1 MLRFVASEWMLRSLE
16 LHQIAVSSMAVA
28 KHVVLC
34 GYGRTGQNLARFLE
48 QEGIGY
54 VALDLEGLRSG
65 SLNRLLPTAKST
77 VDS

>member
-1 MLRFVASEWMLRSLE
+1 MRHHGSTARIELPKAEMARVLSDGLADEIVARVRN
-16 LHQIAVSSMAVA
+16 AGFA
-28 KHVVLC
+28 
-34 GYGRTGQNLARFLE
+34 F
-48 QEGIGY
+48 